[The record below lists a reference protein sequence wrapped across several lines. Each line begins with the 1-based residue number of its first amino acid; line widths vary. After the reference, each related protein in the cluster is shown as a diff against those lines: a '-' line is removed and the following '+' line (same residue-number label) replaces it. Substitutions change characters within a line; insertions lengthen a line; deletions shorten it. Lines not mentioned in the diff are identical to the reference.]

1 MNLRK
6 SNFEDWRT
14 LLDWRNDPVSR
25 KNSFTENE
33 ISELEHINW
42 YKQSLKND
50 KREFYIL
57 EENSTPIGVIRSDK
71 CESDEFVLSW
81 NISSKFRGKGYG
93 NIILE
98 LFLKNK
104 KGTFIAEIKP
114 DNLPSILIVEKNGF
128 KKENDLKYIKKQ

>member
-33 ISELEHINW
+33 ISETEHINW
-42 YKQSLKND
+42 YKESLKND

-71 CESDEFVLSW
+71 CKSDEFVLSW

-114 DNLPSILIVEKNGF
+114 DNLPSILIAEKNGF